1 MIERS
6 GGETMVK
13 SEILE
18 LLKEGVSNGDKPL
31 DDKLEVLADIL
42 EGMSF
47 LELERLKEVI
57 QILLEKY

>member
-1 MIERS
+1 
-6 GGETMVK
+6 MVK

>member
-31 DDKLEVLADIL
+31 DDKLEALADIL